1 MLQIKLMST
10 SREIGLRWMPQNIFD
25 NKSALV
31 QVMASGNGQL
41 HSAWCLDPWTCRVI
55 NSEGNDNGLKSVS

>member
-10 SREIGLRWMPQNIFD
+10 SREIGLRWMTQNIFD

-31 QVMASGNGQL
+31 QVMASGNG
-41 HSAWCLDPWTCRVI
+41 HGHHGPYA
-55 NSEGNDNGLKSVS
+55 K